1 MNDLKFGRQTISLEE
16 AQRRVLQHVRL
27 QETEEVPLF
36 EAYGRRLAENVCAG
50 SPLPHFRRSGVD
62 GYALRASDTAGASLA
77 AAVCLEVMETVPCG
91 SVPAKTIGPGQ
102 AAKIMTGAAVPEGA
116 DAVVM
121 LEMTDAVHQEI
132 SLGGTVAVHKAM
144 NPGDNVTPVGEEAAA
159 GEQLLQKGCIIGP
172 GEAAV
177 LATFGHSLVKVY
189 KRPRVA
195 IFSTGSE
202 LLPVDAPLE
211 PGKIR
216 GSNGYM
222 LACQVQQAGGV
233 PLLMP
238 FLPDEADRVERE
250 LLAAAEQADL
260 WITTGGVS
268 VGDKDVLAELFG
280 RWDGELLFNKI
291 AMRPGSPTSVGL
303 WRDKPL
309 FALSGNPGA
318 CYVGFELLVRP
329 YLRASQGAPDP
340 LPSAA
345 TAILD
350 ADYGKGSAYP
360 RYVRGASCVERG
372 TVRVRPAGRDK
383 SSIMV
388 SMKETDCL
396 ICLPAGGRGAQR
408 GELVRVLTIRD

>member
-1 MNDLKFGRQTISLEE
+1 MHDLKFGRQIISLEE
-16 AQRRVLQHVRL
+16 AQNHILRHVLL
-27 QETEEVPLF
+27 QETEEVPLG
-36 EAYGRRLAENVCAG
+36 EAYGRRLAETICAG

-77 AAVCLEVMETVPCG
+77 SAVCLEVVETVPCG
-91 SVPAKTIGPGQ
+91 EVPMKTVGPGQ
-102 AAKIMTGAAVPEGA
+102 AARIMTGAAVPEGA

-121 LEMTDAVHQEI
+121 LEMTDAVHREI
-132 SLGGTVAVHKAM
+132 GLGGTVMIHKAV
-144 NPGDNVTPVGEEAAA
+144 NEGDNVTPVGEEAAA
-159 GEQLLQKGCIIGP
+159 GEPLLQKGCIVGP

-177 LATFGHSLVKVY
+177 LAAFGHSLVKVY

-202 LLPVDAPLE
+202 LLPVDAPLA

-216 GSNGYM
+216 GSNAYM

-233 PLLMP
+233 PLPMP
-238 FLPDEADRVERE
+238 VLPDDADRVERE
-250 LLAAAEQADL
+250 LLAASEQADL

-291 AMRPGSPTSVGL
+291 AMRPGSPTSFGW
-303 WRDKPL
+303 WREKPL

-329 YLRASQGAPDP
+329 YLRALQGAPDP
-340 LPSAA
+340 LPCAA

-360 RYVRGASCVERG
+360 RYIRGAKTAEQGKVY
-372 TVRVRPAGRDK
+372 VRPAGRDK
-383 SSIMV
+383 SSILV
-388 SMKETDCL
+388 SIKESDCL
-396 ICLPAGGRGAQR
+396 ICLPAGGRGAKR
-408 GELVRVLTIRD
+408 GELVRVLTIGD